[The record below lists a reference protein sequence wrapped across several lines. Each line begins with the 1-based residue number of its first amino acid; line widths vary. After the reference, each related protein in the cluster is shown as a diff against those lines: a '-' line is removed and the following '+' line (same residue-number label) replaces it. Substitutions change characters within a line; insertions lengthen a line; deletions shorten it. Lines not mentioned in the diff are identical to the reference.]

1 MTAIVGIVVVLACVV
16 GGFMLEGG
24 HLAVL
29 MQPIEILIIFGAACG
44 AFLISSPG
52 SVVKDVVTHL
62 PKIFLARETTRQ
74 QYLDLLSVM
83 YGLFS
88 EARRGGAVA
97 MDQHINKPSQSKI
110 FQKYPSVLANKHVG
124 HFLCDNLKV
133 VLSGNIEHHF
143 MDALMDFDIS
153 TRHHHHMI
161 PANSVTKIA
170 DALPGLGIVAAV
182 LGVVLTMGKLNE
194 PPDVL
199 GHSIGA
205 ALIGTFLG
213 VLMCYGF
220 VGPMAT
226 KLEFM
231 AAEHNTQLK
240 VVKSALS
247 AYLMGLAP
255 ALAVEAGR
263 RAIPGNVQPSFEE
276 LEEAMKS
283 VG

>member
-1 MTAIVGIVVVLACVV
+1 MVAILGIVVVLACVV

-24 HLAVL
+24 HLAIL
-29 MQPIEILIIFGAACG
+29 MQPIEVLIIFGAACG
-44 AFLISSPG
+44 AFLIASPM
-52 SVVKDVVTHL
+52 SVVKDVVKHL
-62 PKIFLARETTRQ
+62 PKIFTAKETSKQ

-97 MDQHINKPSQSKI
+97 MDAHINKPDQSKI
-110 FQKYPSVLANKHVG
+110 FQKFPSVLANKHVS
-124 HFLCDNLKV
+124 HFMCDNLKV

-153 TRHHHHMI
+153 TQHHHHMI

-182 LGVVLTMGKLNE
+182 LGVVLTMSKLNE
-194 PPDVL
+194 PPEVL

-231 AAEHNTQLK
+231 AAEHQVHLK

-263 RAIPGNVQPSFEE
+263 RAIPGHVQPSFEE